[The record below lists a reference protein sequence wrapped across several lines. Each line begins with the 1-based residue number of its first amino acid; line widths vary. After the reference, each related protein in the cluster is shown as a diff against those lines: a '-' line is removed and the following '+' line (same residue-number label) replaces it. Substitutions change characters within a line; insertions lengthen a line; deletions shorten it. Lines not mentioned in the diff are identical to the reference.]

1 MQLTVIHVRED
12 VWTWGHLDVDITA
25 DVIFLWAFPLQR
37 GVGQTGSPVH
47 HRTRFRPTLLI
58 LDVSYCG
65 KKLPYRVFNDRHLLL
80 KSMIYRHLQYCA
92 INMLYVYYSIFYHAF
107 YIYFIRI
114 YGSELFV
121 TWRCHSQS
129 TSVATRQFL
138 DLNLKPSKAKSA
150 SLTIKPI

>member
-107 YIYFIRI
+107 YIYFIYMEVNYLSLDVAILRAPQLQR
-114 YGSELFV
+114 GSFW
-121 TWRCHSQS
+121 TW
-129 TSVATRQFL
+129 TW
-138 DLNLKPSKAKSA
+138 NLPKPS
-150 SLTIKPI
+150 LLP